1 MARDPVR
8 ADVGTLVQNVRSGL
22 DEAARCV
29 DAIAGGVDAALGH
42 LPEGAAV
49 DGARVAVADLRQQ
62 FAAVTDHVRA
72 IVARGGD
79 PVVLRHT
86 GALWA
91 VQVGGTASGIAALST
106 PVITRVDDR
115 WMGVAADAYRS
126 SLPAQHAALLAIK
139 AIGDEVDAALTDLA
153 NALTTFWA
161 EISVALANLVAALFA
176 AAMSAATAVGAPTA
190 AAFALAALG
199 IFAAAAKST
208 ISALTAVATNAAAR
222 AAQLERRLS
231 NDAAFPAGGWP
242 RSTTDL
248 TDASVVDGDDSDWHV
263 R

>member
-1 MARDPVR
+1 VARDPGTR
-8 ADVGTLVQNVRSGL
+8 ADIETLVQDVRSGL
-22 DEAARCV
+22 DEAAACV

-42 LPEGAAV
+42 LPAGAAV
-49 DGARVAVADLRQQ
+49 AGRSAIADLRRR
-62 FAAVTDHVRA
+62 FAKVADHLRE

-79 PVVLRHT
+79 PAALRRT
-86 GALWA
+86 GAVWA
-91 VQVGGTASGIAALST
+91 VRVGGTASGVAAVST
-106 PVITRVDDR
+106 PVISRVDDR
-115 WMGVAADAYRS
+115 WTGVAADAYRS

-139 AIGDEVDAALTDLA
+139 STGDDVDAALTDLA

-176 AAMSAATAVGAPTA
+176 AAVSATTAVGAPTA
-190 AAFALAALG
+190 VAFALAALG